1 MQQLNATAAQ
11 NFSEDTKI
19 YDRSVES
26 TNFLLDFWWL
36 WLLAAVA
43 IIAVASLLR
52 TRRNLAALEARCASA
67 FGDIDAL
74 LAERHALIPNLV
86 AVTKEHVG
94 HEIKVLD
101 RLLEAQQNALDTFGR
116 NRMNA
121 ETEVGNA
128 INQLVNVAGS
138 MPQLASSNQFPELR
152 IELTRI
158 EERVTAARRYYNS
171 TVAEYDAARGG
182 FVSSK
187 LAAMSGLPQHARFDL
202 GEQRAEIGAPQ
213 RVAFG

>member
-1 MQQLNATAAQ
+1 MQEPTSKTAQ
-11 NFSEDTKI
+11 SFSEDTRI

-26 TNFLLDFWWL
+26 TNFLLDFWWV
-36 WLLAAVA
+36 WLIAAVVLM
-43 IIAVASLLR
+43 AVASVLR
-52 TRRNLAALEARCASA
+52 TRRKQAALEARCASA
-67 FGDIDAL
+67 FADIDAL

-101 RLLEAQQNALDTFGR
+101 RLLEAQQNALETFGH

-128 INQLVNVAGS
+128 INQLINVAGS

-158 EERVTAARRYYNS
+158 EERVTASRRYYNS

-182 FVSSK
+182 VVASQIAK
-187 LAAMSGLPQHARFDL
+187 LSGLPQHARFDL
-202 GEQRAEIGAPQ
+202 GEQRAEIAAPQ

>member
-1 MQQLNATAAQ
+1 MQDPTSSSAQ
-11 NFSEDTKI
+11 SFSEDTRL

-36 WLLAAVA
+36 WLIAVA
-43 IIAVASLLR
+43 AIVAVASLLR
-52 TRRNLAALEARCASA
+52 IRRKLGALEARCAAA

-101 RLLEAQQNALDTFGR
+101 RLLEAQQDALETLGW
-116 NRMNA
+116 NRMSA

-128 INQLVNVAGS
+128 INQLINIAGS

-158 EERVTAARRYYNS
+158 EERVTASRRYYNS

-182 FVSSK
+182 FVASRI
-187 LAAMSGLPQHARFDL
+187 AALSGLPQHARFDL
-202 GEQRAEIGAPQ
+202 GEQRSAIAAPQ

>member
-1 MQQLNATAAQ
+1 MQEPISSTTNS
-11 NFSEDTKI
+11 FSEDTRL

-36 WLLAAVA
+36 WLIAVVAAV
-43 IIAVASLLR
+43 AVASLLR
-52 TRRNLAALEARCASA
+52 IRRNLVALEARCASA
-67 FGDIDAL
+67 FGDVDAL

-86 AVTKEHVG
+86 AVTKEHIG

-101 RLLEAQQNALDTFGR
+101 RLLEAQQNALETFGR

-128 INQLVNVAGS
+128 INQLINVAGS

-158 EERVTAARRYYNS
+158 EERVTASRRYYNS

-182 FVSSK
+182 FVSSR
-187 LAAMSGLPQHARFDL
+187 LAALSGMPQHARFDL
-202 GEQRAEIGAPQ
+202 GEQRAEIAAPQ

>member
-1 MQQLNATAAQ
+1 MQEPISQGAQ
-11 NFSEDTKI
+11 NFSEDTRI

-36 WLLAAVA
+36 WLVAAVVFV
-43 IIAVASLLR
+43 AVASLLR
-52 TRRNLAALEARCASA
+52 IRRQLGALEARCASA

-86 AVTKEHVG
+86 AVTKEHIG
-94 HEIKVLD
+94 HEISVLD
-101 RLLEAQQNALDTFGR
+101 RLLEAQQTALETMGM

-128 INQLVNVAGS
+128 INQLINIAGS
-138 MPQLASSNQFPELR
+138 MPKLASTNQFPELR

-158 EERVTAARRYYNS
+158 EEKVTAARRYYNA
-171 TVAEYDAARGG
+171 TVAEYEAARSG
-182 FVSSK
+182 FVASRI
-187 LAAMSGLPQHARFDL
+187 AALSGLSEHDRFDL
-202 GEQRAEIGAPQ
+202 GQQRAEMAAPQ

>member
-1 MQQLNATAAQ
+1 MQEPISKTTQS
-11 NFSEDTKI
+11 FSEDTRI

-36 WLLAAVA
+36 WLIAAVA
-43 IIAVASLLR
+43 LVAVASVLR
-52 TRRNLAALEARCASA
+52 TRRKLATLEARCASA

-74 LAERHALIPNLV
+74 LAERNALIPNLV

-101 RLLEAQQNALDTFGR
+101 RLLEAQQNALETFGH

-128 INQLVNVAGS
+128 INQLINVAGS

-158 EERVTAARRYYNS
+158 EERVTASRRYYNS
-171 TVAEYDAARGG
+171 TVAEYDGARGG
-182 FVSSK
+182 FVASK
-187 LAAMSGLPQHARFDL
+187 IANLSGLPKHARFDL
-202 GEQRAEIGAPQ
+202 GEQRAEIAAPQ

>member
-1 MQQLNATAAQ
+1 VQEPTSKTAQ
-11 NFSEDTKI
+11 SFSEATRI

-26 TNFLLDFWWL
+26 TNFLLDFWWV

-43 IIAVASLLR
+43 LVAVATLLR
-52 TRRNLAALEARCASA
+52 TRRKLATLEARCASA

-86 AVTKEHVG
+86 AVTKEHIG
-94 HEIKVLD
+94 HEITVLD
-101 RLLEAQQNALDTFGR
+101 RLLEAQQNALETFGR
-116 NRMNA
+116 NRMTA

-158 EERVTAARRYYNS
+158 EERVTASRRYYNS
-171 TVAEYDAARGG
+171 TVAEYDSARGG
-182 FVSSK
+182 FFSSR
-187 LAAMSGLPQHARFDL
+187 LAAMSGMPKHARFDL
-202 GEQRAEIGAPQ
+202 GEQRTEIAAPQ

>member
-1 MQQLNATAAQ
+1 MQQPASKTAQ
-11 NFSEDTKI
+11 NFSEATRI

-26 TNFLLDFWWL
+26 TNFLLDFWWV

-43 IIAVASLLR
+43 LVAVASVLR
-52 TRRNLAALEARCASA
+52 TRRKQAALEARCASA

-94 HEIKVLD
+94 HEIRVLD
-101 RLLEAQQNALDTFGR
+101 RLLEAQQNALETFGH

-128 INQLVNVAGS
+128 INQLINVAGS

-158 EERVTAARRYYNS
+158 EERVTASRRYYNS

-182 FVSSK
+182 FVASK
-187 LAAMSGLPQHARFDL
+187 IATLSGLPQHARFDL
-202 GEQRAEIGAPQ
+202 GEQRAEIAAPQ

>member
-1 MQQLNATAAQ
+1 MPEPVSSTAQ
-11 NFSEDTKI
+11 NFSQDTRI

-36 WLLAAVA
+36 WLMAVVAMVAVA
-43 IIAVASLLR
+43 LLLR
-52 TRRNLAALEARCASA
+52 TRRKLASLEARCAAA
-67 FGDIDAL
+67 FGDVDAL

-86 AVTKEHVG
+86 AVTQEHVG
-94 HEIKVLD
+94 HEIRVLD

-128 INQLVNVAGS
+128 INQLINVAGS
-138 MPQLASSNQFPELR
+138 MPQLASASQFPELR

-171 TVAEYDAARGG
+171 TVAEYDSARGG
-182 FVSSK
+182 FVESRI
-187 LAAMSGLPQHARFDL
+187 AALVGLPQHDRFDL
-202 GEQRAEIGAPQ
+202 GEQRAEIAAPQ